1 MAMKMQEVRE
11 GFMTRLAPHLEGFRG
26 RKREGRFVRR
36 YPGGSQQ
43 FGLAIVDY
51 APEFRVS
58 LVFSV
63 RLDAVQAILDEAME
77 TPEKYR
83 AMRMTTYTILEHF
96 FPGEKVK
103 QYSVRSEEDIQS
115 AVDALA
121 PLLRCR
127 ILPLFDGLKDIVSLE
142 AVLNSDEG
150 RSFDR
155 TNPPGRQ
162 MVSLLL
168 ARLARNPRVGELAE
182 AYRREAEAWDPRDRQ
197 KLVALIERLPAL

>member
-1 MAMKMQEVRE
+1 MKMQEVRE

-26 RKREGRFVRR
+26 RKREGLFVRR
-36 YPGGSQQ
+36 FPGGGQQ

-58 LVFSV
+58 IVFSV
-63 RLDAVQAILDEAME
+63 CIDAVQKLYDDVME
-77 TPEKYR
+77 TPERYR
-83 AMRMTTYTILEHF
+83 PTGMTTSTTLAHF
-96 FPGEKVK
+96 FPGEKVR

-121 PLLRCR
+121 PLLRDR
-127 ILPLFDGLKDIVSLE
+127 ILPLFDGLKDIVSLD

-182 AYRREAEAWDPRDRQ
+182 AYRKEAEAWDPRDRQ